1 MHVAGLAATAGLLL
15 LRLAVAYR
23 ADSSISLESSFWL
36 ESDVLLKEQAA
47 RSGKACSE
55 KTTKESCRSG
65 NACFYRP
72 SLPKKDRCAER
83 LPVNCKGQTGDD
95 CKGPSK
101 GICEWRW
108 NDNWETS
115 CVGRGSRPDGA
126 KTWSEEFQEAWG
138 HATQSR
144 CWLYFWKS
152 ADQCYQARF
161 VIGPTFAVLLLC
173 TCCCLCCCCCG
184 SSSGGRRTSDRSS
197 KLFRRPMPAPAR
209 FPEPPAPSRQQITIP
224 DHIQPGQPFN
234 FKHPKTGQ
242 IMQAVAPPDGSR
254 IVEVQV

>member
-1 MHVAGLAATAGLLL
+1 MHAAGLAATAGLL

-36 ESDVLLKEQAA
+36 ENDVLSKEQAD

-55 KTTKESCRSG
+55 KTTKEACRSG

-72 SLPKKDRCAER
+72 RLPKGLQCAER
-83 LPVNCKGQTGDD
+83 LPTNCKGQTGDD

-101 GICEWRW
+101 DICEWRW
-108 NDNWETS
+108 NDDWETS
-115 CVGRGSRPDGA
+115 CVPRVSEPA
-126 KTWSEEFQEAWG
+126 KTWSEEFQGAWG

-144 CWLYFWKS
+144 CWLHFLRS
-152 ADQCYQARF
+152 TDECYQARL
-161 VIGPTFAVLLLC
+161 VIGPTFIVLFLC
-173 TCCCLCCCCCG
+173 TCCCLCCCCCRPSG
-184 SSSGGRRTSDRSS
+184 GGRRASDRSS
-197 KLFRRPMPAPAR
+197 KLFKRPMPAPAR

-224 DHIQPGQPFN
+224 DDIQPGQPFN

-242 IMQAVAPPDGSR
+242 LMQAVAPPDGSR